1 MSELPYPA
9 TWPFTSLPPCP
20 VDALRAELC
29 ASLAKGSSLAL
40 SAPPGAGKSSRV
52 PLWLLAEPWAA
63 GRKILLLEPRR
74 AAARALARYMAGL
87 LGQEVGQTV
96 GFRMRQESAISA
108 ATRIEVITEGVLT
121 RMLQDDPHIP
131 QTACVI
137 FDEFHE
143 RSLMAD
149 TGLALCLESQA
160 ALRPDLR
167 LLVMS
172 ATLDLESVSR
182 LLGRCPAL
190 CCQGR
195 SFPVE
200 TRYFPLPG
208 HAARGPQAAPE
219 LWRHAADVA
228 AHLLRTEHGSLLIFL
243 PGEGEIRQMAALL
256 EGRLPP
262 DALLCP
268 LYGNLPPEQQDAAI
282 APAPRGRRK
291 VVLATAIAETS
302 LTIEGVRL
310 VLDTGLARVARFDPA
325 GGSGRLVTERVSL
338 AGAAQRAGRAG
349 RTQPGVCC
357 RLWDREEEKGMRPQ
371 IRPEILD
378 ADLSNLALQLAIWG
392 VSDAAALPWLDPP
405 PAAHLAVA
413 RRNLQELG
421 ALDARNFAT
430 ALGRSMAAL
439 PLSPHLARLLLLGRE
454 DGHGALACCVAALL
468 EERDPLSRV
477 KDTSPNSIKG
487 GAKRACN
494 PGFALVPRTPAACE
508 PGCELARRLDWLCR
522 EGRGGSGRRLRD
534 WATRLAGLS
543 GIKGE
548 LFKTAAADAEN
559 LGRLLALAWPARVA
573 ARLPQGK
580 DVAGRDMG
588 RAHFLLRSGRA
599 AWLPRGDALAQSE
612 FLVIADLDGAKARAR
627 IRLAAPLKREEVEE
641 LFNSQARS
649 QDHLT
654 VNADGTVSARRKK
667 TLGALVLEDVP
678 LPRPPAEAC
687 AAAICAFLRQGGQ
700 EALARLPWSDAA
712 RQWQARVLLL
722 RELEGE
728 PWPDVSDAA
737 LCATLESWLA
747 PFLLDCASL
756 ARFSADRLQQALCA
770 QLSPQLARRL
780 DNQAPCRWQAPSGA
794 QRPIIY
800 GEEGGP
806 WLAAKLQELFGC
818 EETPRIAGGRLAV
831 ALRLN
836 SPAGRTLQITRDL
849 AHFWRKGY
857 PAVRAEMRGRYPRHP
872 WPEDPL
878 SAPATALSKKKQAAG
893 GKA

>member
-1 MSELPYPA
+1 MPELHRPA
-9 TWPFTSLPPCP
+9 APPLASLPPCP
-20 VDALRAELC
+20 MDGLRLELC
-29 ASLAKGSSLAL
+29 ACLAAGGNLAL

-52 PLWLLAEPWAA
+52 PLWLLAQPWSA

-74 AAARALARYMAGL
+74 VAARALARYMAGL
-87 LGQEVGQTV
+87 LGEQAGQTV
-96 GFRMRQESAISA
+96 GFRMRRESAISA

-121 RMLQDDPHIP
+121 RMLQDDPELP
-131 QTACVI
+131 QAACVI

-143 RSLMAD
+143 RSLIAD

-172 ATLDLESVSR
+172 ATLDMAPVAR
-182 LLGRCPAL
+182 LLGGRPAL
-190 CCQGR
+190 CCEGR

-208 HAARGPQAAPE
+208 KAAREEHAYSH

-228 AHLLRTEHGSLLIFL
+228 AHLLRAEHGSLLVFL

-262 DALLCP
+262 GALLCP

-282 APAPRGRRK
+282 APAPPGLRK

-310 VLDTGLARVARFDPA
+310 VLDAGLARVARFDPA
-325 GGSGRLVTERVSL
+325 SRLSRLVTERVSL

-349 RTQPGVCC
+349 RTQPGICC
-357 RLWDREEEKGMRPQ
+357 RLWDREEENGMRPQ

-378 ADLSNLALQLAIWG
+378 ADLSNLALQLAVWG
-392 VSDAAALPWLDPP
+392 VPDAAALPWLDPP

-413 RRNLQELG
+413 RQNLQELG
-421 ALDARNFAT
+421 ALDSRNLPT
-430 ALGRSMAAL
+430 ALGRSMASL
-439 PLSPHLARLLLLGRE
+439 PLPPHLSRLLLLGRE

-468 EERDPLSRV
+468 EERDPLLVR
-477 KDTSPNSIKG
+477 DIAANSP
-487 GAKRACN
+487 KRGPEMGLN
-494 PGFALVPRTPAACE
+494 PEGSAACD
-508 PGCELARRLDWLCR
+508 PGCDLIRRLDWLCR
-522 EGRGGSGRRLRD
+522 EGRGGPWRRLRD
-534 WATRLAGLS
+534 WAARLARLTGL
-543 GIKGE
+543 KGNP
-548 LFKTAAADAEN
+548 FQIAAADGEA
-559 LGRLLALAWPARVA
+559 LGRLLAQAWPERVA
-573 ARLPQGK
+573 MRLRESK
-580 DVAGRDMG
+580 DAPGRG
-588 RAHFLLRSGRA
+588 LGTAHFLLRSGRA
-599 AWLPRGDALAQSE
+599 AWLPSGDALARHE
-612 FLVIADLDGAKARAR
+612 FLAIADLDGAKARAR
-627 IRLAAPLKREEVEE
+627 IRLAAPLKREHVEE
-641 LFNSQARS
+641 LFNAQIRP
-649 QDHLT
+649 QDQLT
-654 VNADGTVSARRKK
+654 VNADGTLTARRRK

-687 AAAICAFLRQGGQ
+687 AEAMCAFLRRGGPQ
-700 EALARLPWSDAA
+700 ALARLPWSDEA
-712 RQWQARVLLL
+712 RQWQARVMLL

-737 LCATLESWLA
+737 LCNSLESWLA
-747 PFLLDCASL
+747 PFLTNCASL
-756 ARFSADRLQQALCA
+756 GRLSAARLQEALRA
-770 QLSPQLARRL
+770 QLPHRLARRL
-780 DNQAPCRWQAPSGA
+780 EKQAPSCWQVPSGA
-794 QRPIIY
+794 QRPIVY

-818 EETPRIAGGRLAV
+818 EETPRIADGRAALT
-831 ALRLN
+831 LRLN
-836 SPAGRTLQITRDL
+836 SPAGRTLQVTRDL
-849 AHFWRKGY
+849 AHFWRNGY

-878 SAPATALSKKKQAAG
+878 TAQATALTKKKPAAK